1 MTRRVVRRRKKTP
14 PRIKIHWEKV
24 PWKPI
29 LILLSVALVIAAGGF
44 TFAATQE
51 SHDSFCGSCHTQP
64 ESTYL
69 QNSTASQP
77 VDLASWHTTQSTR
90 CIDCH
95 SGVGVLGRMQ
105 ADLLGAKNAFKW
117 YTGTAIQPAPLTQP
131 IGNGN
136 CLKCHQQVTQSAYVP
151 KNQDL
156 PVEEE
161 AQNGHWHL
169 FLSRWQALDASA
181 ARCVTC
187 HSAHTT
193 DGDKTIFYLNQQHT
207 LSVCE
212 SCHQK
217 LGAGD

>member
-1 MTRRVVRRRKKTP
+1 VVRRRKKI
-14 PRIKIHWEKV
+14 PRKVKIHWEKV

-29 LILLSVALVIAAGGF
+29 LIVLAVVLLISASGF
-44 TFAATQE
+44 TFAATKE

-69 QNSTASQP
+69 QNSIASQP
-77 VDLASWHTTQSTR
+77 VDLASWHTSQSTR

-95 SGVGVLGRMQ
+95 SGQGVLGRMQ
-105 ADLLGAKNAFKW
+105 AELLGAKNAFKW
-117 YTGTAIQPAPLTQP
+117 FTHTAIQPAPLTQP

-136 CLKCHQQVTQSAYVP
+136 CLKCHLQVTQSGYVP
-151 KNQDL
+151 KNQNFAGNG
-156 PVEEE
+156 E

-169 FLSRWQALDASA
+169 FLARWQAVDANS
-181 ARCVTC
+181 ARCVSC
-187 HSAHTT
+187 HSAHAA

-212 SCHQK
+212 SCHQV
-217 LGAGD
+217 LRSGD